1 MNQRTRIKDY
11 LESGR
16 TLTRLNAW
24 DELGILECPA
34 RISELRA
41 QGADIQTKRKTVV
54 NRYGESV
61 SIAEWSI
68 KPENIK

>member
-1 MNQRTRIKDY
+1 MNQRARVKAY

-24 DELGILECPA
+24 DELGVLECPA
-34 RISELRA
+34 RISELRS
-41 QGADIQTKRKTVV
+41 QGVDIITKRKTVV
-54 NRYGESV
+54 NRYSEKV

-68 KPENIK
+68 KKSRN